1 MSRLQPIG
9 LRATRRRQRQGPAT
23 FSVSEG
29 TSPHRELETNPKIKI
44 GDFIRYETNNQEGQK
59 TYQVVASPEDGKP
72 MLKLYSDYDSIMENL
87 YDDFEAEAMGDEDE
101 EMSRKRPRA
110 YGGKRATKRRTKR
123 TSRRARRGRRSSA
136 RTGP

>member
-1 MSRLQPIG
+1 
-9 LRATRRRQRQGPAT
+9 
-23 FSVSEG
+23 
-29 TSPHRELETNPKIKI
+29 
-44 GDFIRYETNNQEGQK
+44 
-59 TYQVVASPEDGKP
+59 

-87 YDDFEAEAMGDEDE
+87 YDDFEAEAEAMGDEDE

-136 RTGP
+136 RTG